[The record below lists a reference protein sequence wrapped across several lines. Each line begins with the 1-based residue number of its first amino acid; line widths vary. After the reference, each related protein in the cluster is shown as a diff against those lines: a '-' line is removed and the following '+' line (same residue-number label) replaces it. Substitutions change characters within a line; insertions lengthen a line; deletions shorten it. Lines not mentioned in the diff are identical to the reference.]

1 MKDPRIAAELAEGEQ
16 LVWTGKPMVW
26 LLLKDA
32 ARGLPL
38 GLALAGLGGCFLYW
52 TVARIFS
59 GTDTSGDGDG
69 VGIAVLMIA
78 IAIPAGLFTLT
89 GLALLLYPL
98 IAYRNAKREV
108 FALTSERCIV
118 WYGSRVISYRA
129 NELAGMY
136 RDMDRRGRGTLWLGV
151 DPYDAD
157 EAEDPMLVG
166 FCGIERVREVEQMV
180 RQTLGVPDE
189 EPGGTA
195 FSERS
200 DQ

>member
-1 MKDPRIAAELAEGEQ
+1 MKDPRVAAELAEGEQ

-38 GLALAGLGGCFLYW
+38 VLALAGQGGCFLYW
-52 TVARIFS
+52 TLARVFFGGQTNGESNGI
-59 GTDTSGDGDG
+59 
-69 VGIAVLMIA
+69 GIAVLMIA
-78 IAIPAGLFTLT
+78 IAIPAGLSTLA

-129 NELAGMY
+129 SELAGMY
-136 RDMDRRGRGTLWLGV
+136 RDMDSRGRGTLWLGV

-166 FCGIERVREVEQMV
+166 FCGIGRVREVEQMV